1 MVRRQDRTPAESNK
15 PPSKKRE
22 SRIPSRPG
30 KNPARISEETFEP
43 IQPKVFTSQH
53 TETSALE
60 ETTEVSESTE
70 SSSGPEPNEARVPGL
85 PGATET
91 AASSP
96 ALKEAIPIYK
106 SNPAPDYPAV
116 ARRRGYEGTV
126 ILDVLVNRSGRVAD
140 LRLFQSSGHASLD
153 QTALSS
159 VKGWVFDP
167 ARKGQETVEM
177 WVRIPVC
184 FRLREQGTP

>member
-1 MVRRQDRTPAESNK
+1 
-15 PPSKKRE
+15 
-22 SRIPSRPG
+22 
-30 KNPARISEETFEP
+30 
-43 IQPKVFTSQH
+43 
-53 TETSALE
+53 
-60 ETTEVSESTE
+60 
-70 SSSGPEPNEARVPGL
+70 
-85 PGATET
+85 
-91 AASSP
+91 
-96 ALKEAIPIYK
+96 LKEAIPIYK